1 MEVEMLSKLRTA
13 LRALLR
19 RSQAERELEEELR
32 FHIEQQTEQ
41 NVRMGMDQEE
51 ARYAALKAFVG
62 VEQAKE
68 RSRDARGVRWIED
81 LWQDLRYG
89 ARMLMKKP
97 GFTLIAVVTLA
108 LGIGANTA
116 IFSVV
121 NTVLLG
127 SLPFKDSDRLVVV
140 WDKLYSKGVDEL
152 ELSPNDFFALRD
164 RNTVFEQMG
173 AVEKTN
179 LNNLT
184 GDGEPL
190 RLEAKS
196 ATANLFPM
204 LGIPPLLGRTFTPEE
219 DRAYARVA
227 VLCYKLWQR
236 RFAGD
241 KGVIGRNLTIN
252 GHTYTVIGVMPAEF
266 EYPPPGGNQP
276 PGEIW
281 FPRALETDEAKRDS
295 NNLLTVGR
303 LKPGVTFAQAR
314 AEMENIAR
322 RRQQEAR
329 INTDKGVNL
338 VPLQD
343 QIGRKLRAA
352 LLILAGAV
360 GFVLLIACANV
371 ANLMLSQAAGRASE
385 IAVRLA
391 LGASRWR
398 IARQLLTESL
408 LLSLFGGAFGLLLA
422 AWMGQ
427 GIRLLGATQIPR
439 AESLAIDGRALG
451 FTLLVTIL
459 TGVLFG
465 LAPALQTSRP
475 DVNEMLKGGGRGAKG
490 AGRQRL
496 GNGLVVA
503 EAALS
508 LALLAGAGLLI
519 KSFWRLQKV
528 ELGFDAR
535 NVLSLDFVPSRAKH
549 PYDSSAAFYQQL
561 LEKIQT
567 LPGVKAAAIIN
578 NAPLSGRRGA
588 EVYKIEGRPEP
599 KSMADAVVAEY
610 HVVSPGY
617 FQMMGIPLLRGRA
630 FTEGD
635 GPGAP
640 GVAIIN
646 QVFAERYWPGEDPLG
661 RRLFIDFNQRWVT
674 VVGIVGNVK
683 QSGAPYEAAPH
694 VSVSYKQ
701 LPEAR
706 TLLIRT
712 TADPLGFVGAAR
724 SQIQA
729 IDRDLPIYN
738 VHTME
743 GLLAESISQRLLNL
757 LLMGA
762 FAGVALALTVVGLY
776 GVISYSVT
784 QRTHE
789 IGVRMALGAQSR
801 DVLRLV
807 IGQGM
812 KLVALGVSI
821 GLAAAFG
828 LTRLLKTLLFGV
840 SATDPATFAEVALL
854 LTLVA
859 LLACWIP
866 ARRAT
871 KVDPLI
877 ALKYE

>member
-1 MEVEMLSKLRTA
+1 MEVLMLSKLRTA
-13 LRALLR
+13 LRSLLR
-19 RSQAERELEEELR
+19 KSEMERELDEELR
-32 FHIEQQTEQ
+32 HHIEQQTEQ
-41 NVRMGMDQEE
+41 NIRLGMSPEE
-51 ARYAALKAFVG
+51 ARCAARKAFGG

-68 RSRDARGVRWIED
+68 WSRDARGVRWIED

-89 ARMLMKKP
+89 ARMLVKNP

-121 NTVLLG
+121 NSVLLG
-127 SLPFKDSDRLVVV
+127 SLPYKDSDRLVVV
-140 WDKLYSKGVDEL
+140 WDKLFSKGVDEL

-227 VLCYKLWQR
+227 VLSYKLWQS

-241 KGVIGRNLTIN
+241 KDVIGRNVTIN

-266 EYPPPGGNQP
+266 EYPPPGSNQP

-295 NNLLTVGR
+295 HNLLTVAR

-314 AEMENIAR
+314 ADLENIAR
-322 RRQQEAR
+322 RREQEAR

-352 LLILAGAV
+352 LLTLAGAV

-371 ANLMLSQAAGRASE
+371 ANLLLSQAAGRASE
-385 IAVRLA
+385 IAIRLA

-408 LLSLFGGAFGLLLA
+408 LLSLFGGAFGLLIA
-422 AWMGQ
+422 AWMEQ

-439 AESLAIDGRALG
+439 AERLAIEGRALG
-451 FTLLVTIL
+451 FTLLVMIL
-459 TGVLFG
+459 TGVVFG
-465 LAPALQTSRP
+465 LAPALQASRP
-475 DVNEMLKGGGRGAKG
+475 DVNETLKGGGRAAKG
-490 AGRQRL
+490 ASRQRL
-496 GNGLVVA
+496 RNGLVVA
-503 EAALS
+503 EVALS
-508 LALLAGAGLLI
+508 LALLVGAGLLI
-519 KSFWRLQKV
+519 KSFWHLQQV

-535 NVLSLDFVPSRAKH
+535 NVLSLDFIPSRAKH

-567 LPGVKAAAIIN
+567 LPGVKAAAIVN

-599 KSMADAVVAEY
+599 KSMADAIVADY

-630 FTEGD
+630 FTESD

-661 RRLFIDFNQRWVT
+661 RRLLIDFNQRWVT
-674 VVGIVGNVK
+674 VVGVVGNIK

-694 VSVSYKQ
+694 VSVPYKQ
-701 LPEAR
+701 MPEAR
-706 TLLIRT
+706 TLLVRT
-712 TADPLGFVGAAR
+712 TADPLSFVGAAR

-738 VHTME
+738 IHTME
-743 GLLAESISQRLLNL
+743 DLLAESISQRWLNL
-757 LLMGA
+757 LLLGA

-776 GVISYSVT
+776 GVISSSVT

-789 IGVRMALGAQSR
+789 IGVRVALGAQSR

-812 KLVALGVSI
+812 KLVVLGVSI
-821 GLAAAFG
+821 GLAAAFE

-840 SATDPATFAEVALL
+840 SATDPLTFAGVSLL
-854 LTLVA
+854 LFSVA
-859 LLACWIP
+859 LLACYLP
-866 ARRAT
+866 ARKAAQ
-871 KVDPLI
+871 VDPLV
-877 ALKYE
+877 ALRRD

>member
-1 MEVEMLSKLRTA
+1 MLTTLKTK

-19 RSQAERELEEELR
+19 KSQAERELDEELR
-32 FHIEQQTEQ
+32 YHIERQTGQ
-41 NVRMGMDQEE
+41 NIRLGMNPEE
-51 ARYAALKAFVG
+51 ARQAALKSFGG

-68 RSRDARGVRWIED
+68 RSRDARGVRWIEE

-89 ARMLMKKP
+89 ARVLVRNP
-97 GFTLIAVVTLA
+97 GFTLIAGATLA

-127 SLPFKDSDRLVVV
+127 SLPYKDSDRLVVV
-140 WDKLYSKGVDEL
+140 WDKLFSKGIDEL
-152 ELSPNDFFALRD
+152 ELSPNDFFAMRD

-227 VLCYKLWQR
+227 VLSYKLWQS
-236 RFAGD
+236 RFAGA
-241 KGVIGRNLTIN
+241 KGVIGRNVTIN

-266 EYPPPGGNQP
+266 EYPPPGSGHL

-295 NNLLTVGR
+295 HNLLTVAR

-314 AEMENIAR
+314 AELENIAR
-322 RRQQEAR
+322 RREQEAR

-371 ANLMLSQAAGRASE
+371 ANLLLSQAAGRASE
-385 IAVRLA
+385 IAIRLA
-391 LGASRWR
+391 LGASRFR
-398 IARQLLTESL
+398 IARQMLTESL
-408 LLSLFGGAFGLLLA
+408 LLSLFGGAFGLLVA

-427 GIRLLGATQIPR
+427 GIRILGATQIPR
-439 AESLAIDGRALG
+439 AERLAIDGRALG
-451 FTLLVTIL
+451 FTLLVTIF
-459 TGVLFG
+459 TGIVFG
-465 LAPALQTSRP
+465 LAPALQASRP
-475 DVNEMLKGGGRGAKG
+475 DVNETLKGGGRGAKG
-490 AGRQRL
+490 AGRQQVR
-496 GNGLVVA
+496 NGLVVA
-503 EAALS
+503 EVALS
-508 LALLAGAGLLI
+508 LALLVGAGLLI
-519 KSFWRLQKV
+519 KSFWRLQQV

-535 NVLSLDFVPSRAKH
+535 NVLSLDFTPSRAKY
-549 PYDSSAAFYQQL
+549 PYGSLAAFYQQL
-561 LEKIQT
+561 LEKIQA
-567 LPGVKAAAIIN
+567 LPGVKDAAIVS

-610 HVVSPGY
+610 NVVSPGY
-617 FQMMGIPLLRGRA
+617 FQMMGIPLLRGRV

-640 GVAIIN
+640 AVAIIN

-661 RRLFIDFNQRWVT
+661 RRLLVDFSQRWVT

-683 QSGAPYEAAPH
+683 QSGLPYEAAPQ

-701 LPEAR
+701 APESR
-706 TLLIRT
+706 TLLVRT
-712 TADPLGFVGAAR
+712 TADPIGFVGAVR
-724 SQIQA
+724 SQIHA

-738 VHTME
+738 IHTME
-743 GLLAESISQRLLNL
+743 DLLAESISQRRLNL
-757 LLMGA
+757 LLLGV

-784 QRTHE
+784 HRTHE

-812 KLVALGVSI
+812 KLVVLGVSI

-828 LTRLLKTLLFGV
+828 LTRLLKTLLFDV
-840 SATDPATFAEVALL
+840 SATDPVTFAVVALL

-866 ARRAT
+866 ARRAM
-871 KVDPLI
+871 KVDPLV